1 MKLPDLSKYFRSI
14 RQIKIED
21 LRFSSLTDLN
31 SSNNISFGTF
41 KDTFLAFVSIKR
53 NRLIISSGIASIF
66 LLSLLPQKIE
76 LLINRKSMLSE
87 YTSEA
92 LLLDDLQNEVISVE
106 STLGNKTLAKTRI
119 LELIPSK
126 QEAEKVL
133 PIILTNLTN
142 SSSLRLVEILPSNET
157 SYLTNSDEELF
168 EDFVDLNDIEEP
180 LDDEEFLSEDDFE
193 FEDAGAPTLDNDNE
207 FTDEF
212 TDEFGDPF
220 PEDESLSDLS
230 SSSPDESSISSL
242 FYTVKVQGEP
252 QSLYNFFE
260 NLHTIKLLYSIGTI
274 SYNQEPSVAGIR
286 DGSISSQ
293 SSLAAS
299 TPLNTITMDFTL
311 KVAVQSLSEIP
322 TPLSNGPEFLPLD
335 GDDGLYSIT
344 DIEPQN
350 LLDLPSPPDID

>member
-21 LRFSSLTDLN
+21 LRFSSLTDLI
-31 SSNNISFGTF
+31 SSNNITFGTF
-41 KDTFLAFVSIKR
+41 KDAFLAFVSIKR

-66 LLSLLPQKIE
+66 LLSILPQKIE

-133 PIILTNLTN
+133 PIILTNLIN

-168 EDFVDLNDIEEP
+168 EDFVDLNDLEEP

-193 FEDAGAPTLDNDNE
+193 FEDAAAPNLDNDNE
-207 FTDEF
+207 FI
-212 TDEFGDPF
+212 DEFGDAF
-220 PEDESLSDLS
+220 PQDESLSDPS
-230 SSSPDESSISSL
+230 SSSPDELSISSL

-260 NLHTIKLLYSIGTI
+260 NLHTIKLLYSIGTV
-274 SYNQEPSVAGIR
+274 SYNQESSVAGIR

-299 TPLNTITMDFTL
+299 TPFNSITMDFTL

-322 TPLSNGPEFLPLD
+322 TPLSNDPEFLPLD
-335 GDDGLYSIT
+335 GDNGLYSIT

-350 LLDLPSPPDID
+350 LLDLPPPPDID

>member
-1 MKLPDLSKYFRSI
+1 MHLSP
-14 RQIKIED
+14 
-21 LRFSSLTDLN
+21 L
-31 SSNNISFGTF
+31 
-41 KDTFLAFVSIKR
+41 R
-53 NRLIISSGIASIF
+53 NRLIISSGIASIL

-76 LLINRKSMLSE
+76 LLVNRKSMLSE

-92 LLLDDLQNEVISVE
+92 LLLDELQDEVISVE
-106 STLGNKTLAKTRI
+106 STLENKTLAKTRI

-133 PIILTNLTN
+133 PIILTNLIN
-142 SSSLRLVEILPSNET
+142 SSALRLVEILPSNET
-157 SYLTNSDEELF
+157 SYLTNSDDELF
-168 EDFVDLNDIEEP
+168 DDFVDLNDIEEP

-193 FEDAGAPTLDNDNE
+193 FEDAGAPNLDNDNE
-207 FTDEF
+207 FID
-212 TDEFGDPF
+212 DFGDPF

-230 SSSPDESSISSL
+230 NSSPDESSVSSL
-242 FYTVKVQGEP
+242 FYTIKVQGEP

-260 NLHTIKLLYSIGTI
+260 NLHTIKLLYSIGTV
-274 SYNQEPSVAGIR
+274 SYNQEPSVAGIL
-286 DGSISSQ
+286 DGSISNQ

-344 DIEPQN
+344 DIEPQD
-350 LLDLPSPPDID
+350 LLDLPPPPDID

>member
-21 LRFSSLTDLN
+21 LRFSSLTDLI

-133 PIILTNLTN
+133 PIILTNLIN

-193 FEDAGAPTLDNDNE
+193 FEDAGAPNLDNDNE
-207 FTDEF
+207 FI
-212 TDEFGDPF
+212 DEFGDPF
-220 PEDESLSDLS
+220 LEDESLSDLS
-230 SSSPDESSISSL
+230 SSSPDESSVSSL
-242 FYTVKVQGEP
+242 FYTIKVQGEP
-252 QSLYNFFE
+252 QNLYNFFE

-274 SYNQEPSVAGIR
+274 SFNQETSVAGIR

-335 GDDGLYSIT
+335 GDDGLYSTT

-350 LLDLPSPPDID
+350 LLDLPAPPDID